1 MMNESLN
8 IRSCR
13 DSDKVSIIELWYKC
27 KLVIHANNP
36 KLDIERKIN
45 HSPDLLL
52 VGIRKD
58 QLIATVMP
66 GYEGHRGWINY
77 LAVDP
82 QYQHRDYGTQ
92 MMLAAEEKLKSMGC
106 SKINLQVR
114 ETNLGV
120 ISFYQK
126 MGYQI
131 DAVTSLGKRLKK
143 DPEYK

>member
-1 MMNESLN
+1 M
-8 IRSCR
+8 
-13 DSDKVSIIELWYKC
+13 
-27 KLVIHANNP
+27 A
-36 KLDIERKIN
+36 
-45 HSPDLLL
+45 
-52 VGIRKD
+52 
-58 QLIATVMP
+58 